1 MVIIVPDHFT
11 KMQIIVLNS
20 FCCKIANQSSSGSG
34 SFVCTF
40 FRTGS
45 LPVFARWCTWYFC
58 LKNWKITFL
67 EYFICRVYIVYD
79 HLDQFFCKFWL
90 QAFWMIF
97 CENCRLLVLI
107 LFLCASDYCSF
118 TSYNYSR
125 KFVIDFFILFLL
137 QILEFVV
144 LDIFFFANLQVTP
157 NHFFCKIC

>member
-67 EYFICRVYIVYD
+67 EYFICRVTYD

-97 CENCRLLVLI
+97 CENCILLVLI

-125 KFVIDFFILFLL
+125 KFVIDFFYPFFVANFGICCSGHFFL
-137 QILEFVV
+137 QI
-144 LDIFFFANLQVTP
+144 
-157 NHFFCKIC
+157 CK